1 MCSGRD
7 HKAAV
12 LEVHSLKGT
21 DEAALGCSR
30 NMYTQP
36 YITPLRHC
44 ANIGDPPRGGD
55 VGVASL
61 RSIITKGC
69 ASWYPCDARP
79 RISGMI
85 LLELPILG
93 PVDLS
98 SL

>member
-1 MCSGRD
+1 MV
-7 HKAAV
+7 AFMAM
-12 LEVHSLKGT
+12 
-21 DEAALGCSR
+21 SR
-30 NMYTQP
+30 HHVFKQAQE
-36 YITPLRHC
+36 H
-44 ANIGDPPRGGD
+44 IGDPPRGGD

>member
-1 MCSGRD
+1 MRP
-7 HKAAV
+7 HWAAA
-12 LEVHSLKGT
+12 ET
-21 DEAALGCSR
+21 CIP
-30 NMYTQP
+30 NPT
-36 YITPLRHC
+36 LRHC

>member
-1 MCSGRD
+1 MCSGRAY
-7 HKAAV
+7 KAAV

-21 DEAALGCSR
+21 DEAALRCSR

-36 YITPLRHC
+36 YITPY
-44 ANIGDPPRGGD
+44 IGDPPRGGD

-61 RSIITKGC
+61 RSIITKGS

>member
-1 MCSGRD
+1 MRP
-7 HKAAV
+7 HWAAA
-12 LEVHSLKGT
+12 ETCIPSPT
-21 DEAALGCSR
+21 
-30 NMYTQP
+30 
-36 YITPLRHC
+36 LRHC

-93 PVDLS
+93 SVDLS

>member
-1 MCSGRD
+1 MQVTFATEGSD
-7 HKAAV
+7 TKW
-12 LEVHSLKGT
+12 
-21 DEAALGCSR
+21 ALSYG
-30 NMYTQP
+30 YD
-36 YITPLRHC
+36 
-44 ANIGDPPRGGD
+44 IGDPPRGGD

>member
-1 MCSGRD
+1 MCSGRAI
-7 HKAAV
+7 KAAV

-30 NMYTQP
+30 NMYT
-36 YITPLRHC
+36 HC

-61 RSIITKGC
+61 RSIITNGC
-69 ASWYPCDARP
+69 VSWYPCDARP

>member
-1 MCSGRD
+1 MACPGIVKMHD
-7 HKAAV
+7 
-12 LEVHSLKGT
+12 
-21 DEAALGCSR
+21 R
-30 NMYTQP
+30 NFLFS
-36 YITPLRHC
+36 IVFLVR
-44 ANIGDPPRGGD
+44 D

>member
-1 MCSGRD
+1 MQ
-7 HKAAV
+7 V
-12 LEVHSLKGT
+12 LNRHS
-21 DEAALGCSR
+21 
-30 NMYTQP
+30 
-36 YITPLRHC
+36 PLSFF
-44 ANIGDPPRGGD
+44 GDPPRGGD